1 MTTAAFVGDGDPQ
14 AWASQLAR
22 EHKQLKARLY
32 SQLGSFG
39 PITDCKA
46 REQRMIA
53 FSPWRLDVGLDQT
66 KFSPFN

>member
-1 MTTAAFVGDGDPQ
+1 MTTAAFVGDGDPK

-46 REQRMIA
+46 REAKDDCFQ
-53 FSPWRLDVGLDQT
+53 PVET
-66 KFSPFN
+66 